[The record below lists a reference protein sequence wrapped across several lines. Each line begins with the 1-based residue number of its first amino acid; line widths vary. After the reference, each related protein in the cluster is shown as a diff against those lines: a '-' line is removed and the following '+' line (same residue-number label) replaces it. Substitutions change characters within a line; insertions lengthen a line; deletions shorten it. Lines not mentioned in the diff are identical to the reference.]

1 MHVACPEDTLLL
13 QETVPTIGT
22 VLTIDQ
28 CFALAYRLALEGLG
42 RVSPNPLV
50 GCVIT
55 DDHYR
60 LLGMGRHRGYGQQ
73 HAEVDAVRQVENFS
87 ADRLR
92 NSKFFITL
100 QPCSHQ
106 GKTPPCTELIIK
118 CRAAEVYYAQRDPNP
133 LVADSEKILCEAG
146 LVCRHYNY
154 PEINWLD
161 EVYFWH
167 QQHPKIARP
176 FVAAKI
182 ASTLDGRFASDNSNR
197 LTITNQRAQRYGH
210 LLRWRYDA
218 IMIGKNTLLLDNPT
232 LNVRL
237 TGLTTRNPWKIVFA
251 DTDVLQNN
259 KLNIIKHQPEKT
271 IIVITEQ
278 EYKKNTHQPSGVHI
292 VTIPNKQ
299 ALRYL
304 LRDVLYRQFK
314 INSILLEG
322 GGKLW
327 SAFFAEK
334 LIDKLHLFQTPK
346 ILGKNY
352 RRWFDGL
359 SIDELQLTNTRLL
372 PLDGN
377 WQLEGIMSGT
387 ESLGAVDVF
396 SNTNFAL

>member
-1 MHVACPEDTLLL
+1 MHVAYPEDTLLL
-13 QETVPTIGT
+13 QEVIPAIGT

-42 RVSPNPLV
+42 KVSPNPLV

-60 LLGMGRHRGYGQQ
+60 LLGMGRHRCYGQQ

-106 GKTPPCTELIIK
+106 GKTPPCTDLIIK
-118 CRAAEVYYAQRDPNP
+118 CRAAEVYYAQHDPNP
-133 LVADSEKILCEAG
+133 LVADSEKVLRAAG
-146 LVCRHYNY
+146 IVCHHYNY
-154 PEINWLD
+154 PDINWLD

-167 QQHPKIARP
+167 QRQPMMGRP
-176 FVAAKI
+176 FIAAKI
-182 ASTLDGRFASDNSNR
+182 ASTLDGRFAGDNSKR
-197 LTITNQRAQRYGH
+197 LAITNQRAQRYGH

-218 IMIGKNTLLLDNPT
+218 IMIGKGTLLLDNPT

-251 DTDVLQNN
+251 DAEVLQNN
-259 KLNIIKHQPEKT
+259 KLNIIDHQPEKT
-271 IIVITEQ
+271 IIIVTER
-278 EYKKNTHQPSGVHI
+278 EYKKITHQLSGSQIIATHEQQ
-292 VTIPNKQ
+292 T
-299 ALRYL
+299 LSYL
-304 LRDVLYRQFK
+304 LQDILYRQFK

-322 GGKLW
+322 GGNLW
-327 SAFFAEK
+327 SSFFAEQ
-334 LIDKLHLFQTPK
+334 LVDKLHLFQNPK

-352 RRWFDGL
+352 RCWFDEL
-359 SIDELQLTNTRLL
+359 AINELQLTNTRLI

-377 WQLEGIMSGT
+377 WQLEGMIS
-387 ESLGAVDVF
+387 EIAS
-396 SNTNFAL
+396 

>member
-1 MHVACPEDTLLL
+1 MHVAYPEDTLLL
-13 QETVPTIGT
+13 QEVIPAIGT

-42 RVSPNPLV
+42 KVSPNPLV

-60 LLGMGRHRGYGQQ
+60 LLGMGRHRCYGQQ

-106 GKTPPCTELIIK
+106 GKTPPCTDLIIK
-118 CRAAEVYYAQRDPNP
+118 CRAAEVYYAQHDPNP
-133 LVADSEKILCEAG
+133 LVADSEKVLRAAG
-146 LVCRHYNY
+146 IVCHHYNY
-154 PEINWLD
+154 PDINWLD

-167 QQHPKIARP
+167 QRQPMMGRP
-176 FVAAKI
+176 FIAAKI
-182 ASTLDGRFASDNSNR
+182 ASTLDGRFAGDNSKR
-197 LTITNQRAQRYGH
+197 LAITNQRAQRYGH

-218 IMIGKNTLLLDNPT
+218 IMIGKGTLLLDNPT

-251 DTDVLQNN
+251 DAEVLQNN
-259 KLNIIKHQPEKT
+259 KLNIIDHQPEKT
-271 IIVITEQ
+271 IIIVTER
-278 EYKKNTHQPSGVHI
+278 EYKKITHQLSGSQIIATHEQQ
-292 VTIPNKQ
+292 T
-299 ALRYL
+299 LSYL
-304 LRDVLYRQFK
+304 LQDILYRQFK

-322 GGKLW
+322 GGNLW
-327 SAFFAEK
+327 SSFFAEQ
-334 LIDKLHLFQTPK
+334 LVDKLHFFQNPK

-352 RRWFDGL
+352 RCWFDEL
-359 SIDELQLTNTRLL
+359 AINELQLTNTRLI

-377 WQLEGIMSGT
+377 WQLEGMIS
-387 ESLGAVDVF
+387 EIAS
-396 SNTNFAL
+396 